1 VSAGASGERAVERGA
16 NETRVAAFTVILAM
30 VFNVGLVVGFAASPL
45 LGLLAGVAALVG
57 TALLLAAIH
66 RARAV
71 RHVVMDL
78 MHRITGQ

>member
-1 VSAGASGERAVERGA
+1 
-16 NETRVAAFTVILAM
+16 VAAFTVILAM
-30 VFNVGLVVGFAASPL
+30 VFNVGLAVGFAASPL
-45 LGLLAGVAALVG
+45 LGLLAGAAALVG

-66 RARAV
+66 RVRAV